1 MLSPHE
7 TGIYT
12 TICTRVLTKP
22 SIHQKLEEIKEK
34 TLRTG
39 KEHAFN
45 VCSDGRITELIE
57 GTDKNVS
64 VSAIDRIDRECNNQ
78 VDLTVHSHPHA
89 DSYPSKGDFIGDLT
103 SQPKIA
109 SCIYGAKNDMV
120 TCYRTSDELR
130 NKYRTKI
137 LDEREKVSRLS
148 VLYERAIDSKN
159 TSPKKKEKLHN
170 ELEQEKNNYLNLL
183 SNVAKEIVSNIY
195 PDLKY
200 GTISPY
206 PDVCDDYCKDINH
219 SRRYGKYDDVW
230 VSKCYDVFR

>member
-7 TGIYT
+7 NEIYA
-12 TICTRVLTKP
+12 TICTTTLMKP

-57 GTDKNVS
+57 GTNKNVS
-64 VSAIDRIDRECNNQ
+64 VRAIDRECNNQ
-78 VDLTVHSHPHA
+78 VDLTVHSHPDTDA
-89 DSYPSKGDFIGDLT
+89 YPSKGDYITDLT

-109 SCIYGAKNDMV
+109 SCIYGAKNDTI

-130 NKYRTKI
+130 NKYRTQI
-137 LDEREKVSRLS
+137 LDEKEKVTRLN
-148 VLYERAIDSKN
+148 VLYERA
-159 TSPKKKEKLHN
+159 TGPKKKEKLHN
-170 ELEQEKNNYLNLL
+170 EWEHEKNNYSNLL
-183 SNVAKEIVSNIY
+183 SNVTKEIVSDVY

-206 PDVCDDYCKDINH
+206 SGVCDDYCRDINED
-219 SRRYGKYDDVW
+219 RRYGNYDDVW
-230 VSKCYDVFR
+230 VHKCYDVFR